1 MYLIHG
7 YLQMTAP
14 FVPMTKAA
22 VAAVLDCTTRTIEIM
37 MKSGEIPAPVRI
49 AGHVFWHPEVFYSW
63 LDNALRGHS
72 AEALS
77 EVLPMSVPKTET
89 NILKV
94 GTLSKSSGKGDDPA
108 SRMKARQALRLGISD
123 VCE

>member
-1 MYLIHG
+1 
-7 YLQMTAP
+7 MTAP

-49 AGHVFWHPEVFYSW
+49 AGHVFWHPEVFYTW

-72 AEALS
+72 TETLS
-77 EVLPMSVPKTET
+77 DVLPMSVPKTET
-89 NILKV
+89 NKLKV
-94 GTLSKSSGKGDDPA
+94 GTLSKSSGKGDDPT
-108 SRMKARQALRLGISD
+108 SRMKARQALRMGLAELCD
-123 VCE
+123 